1 MNDIHLKGSSILD
14 DEDIQLKVASYLRQ
28 HKFDITVDSFLD
40 FISEEILPSVGIE
53 NKTTISKKTAT
64 RWLKKMG
71 FIFSRYA
78 KGIYVDGHKRKDV
91 VAYQKKFLEVI
102 DRYQKLMLKF
112 IGEKCEIQVNPELKN
127 GERLH
132 ILVIHDET
140 TFQSN
145 DGQKSDTIGRL
156 KLSSDVVDDGIPHE
170 ARVIINPGKNF
181 DGWWNID
188 QLIDQICILKN
199 IFAFDNFS
207 SHAKLADDTLNA
219 AYMNLNPGGKQP
231 IMRDTIFNGQV
242 QKNSRCYACHV
253 LAAQEDFLNQKPIL
267 QEVIEGLEHKVI
279 FYPKFYCKFNY
290 IEMYWKT
297 SKRYAQQHCNYTW
310 KGLQETVP

>member
-53 NKTTISKKTAT
+53 NKITISKKTAT

-127 GERLH
+127 GKRLY
-132 ILVIHDET
+132 ILIIHDKT

-145 DGQKSDTIGRL
+145 DGQKSDTIRRL
-156 KLSSDVVDDGIPHE
+156 KLSSDVVDDGISHE

-181 DGWWNID
+181 DG
-188 QLIDQICILKN
+188 C
-199 IFAFDNFS
+199 
-207 SHAKLADDTLNA
+207 HAKLADDTLNA

-242 QKNSRCYACHV
+242 QSMVFPANYPDENLCGKPKEMRVSIENSRCYACHV